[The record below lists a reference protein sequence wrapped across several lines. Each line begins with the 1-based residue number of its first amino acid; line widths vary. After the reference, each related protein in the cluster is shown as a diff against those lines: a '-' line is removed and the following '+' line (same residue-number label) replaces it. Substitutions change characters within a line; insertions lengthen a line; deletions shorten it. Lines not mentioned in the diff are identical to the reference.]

1 MTLILIVILVALV
14 FEYINGF
21 HDTANSIATVV
32 STKVLSPRQ
41 AIVLAAVTNL
51 LGALWGTAVAKTIAS
66 GLVDTNVVT
75 SQIIV
80 CALMG
85 GIVWNLITWYFGLPS
100 SSSHALVGGL
110 CGACL
115 AAAHNNWKVII
126 WSVPGKEHWW
136 EGKGILWKVLVPMVT
151 SPIVGL
157 VVGFLVMGFLYF
169 LLRNWRP
176 MMVNR
181 VFGKLQ
187 LLSAAYMGFSH
198 GTNDAQKTMGI
209 IFLALVAGT
218 VSGTFDSPT
227 GKWHF
232 FSAPEHLGSV
242 PAAHVELGR
251 IDQQAGHFVSAV
263 KHFEKATAAGSP
275 AGKYLYAQAVQT
287 GAGVKADPK
296 LAAKLL
302 KELEQAGFNPA
313 SLQRPGVPVARKI
326 KGLPEAPAEA
336 AAWLQARVEQGNAD
350 SMVALGVAHLEGRG
364 VPKDEPAAR
373 ALFERAVTLHHPAAC
388 YNLALMHLNGLG
400 VPKDEKLAASEFK
413 QCIQKEAI
421 PIWIKVICAL
431 TMAAGTAAGGW
442 RIIKTLGHKMVK
454 LHPVH
459 GFAAEATGA
468 TVLMTAAHF
477 GMPVSTTHAITTS
490 IMGVG
495 CAKGLNHLKFNVVE
509 RILWAWVLTIPASGI
524 VAYGLVRAGRALG
537 FLP

>member
-1 MTLILIVILVALV
+1 MTLILIVIFVALV

-41 AIVLAAVTNL
+41 AIILAAFTNL
-51 LGALWGTAVAKTIAS
+51 LGAMWGTAVAKTIAS
-66 GLVDTNVVT
+66 GLVDAQFVT
-75 SQIIV
+75 SQVIV
-80 CALMG
+80 CALLG
-85 GIVWNLITWYFGLPS
+85 AIVWNLLTWWFGLPS

-115 AAAHNNWKVII
+115 AAANSWGVII
-126 WSVPGKEHWW
+126 WSVPGKDHWW
-136 EGKGILWKVLVPMVT
+136 EGKGILWKVVVPMIT
-151 SPIVGL
+151 SPIAGL
-157 VVGFLVMGFLYF
+157 TIGFLVMGLLYF

-176 MMVNR
+176 MKVNR

-187 LLSAAYMGFSH
+187 LFSAAYMGFSH

-218 VSGTFDSPT
+218 VSGTFDSPS
-227 GKWHF
+227 GSLSF
-232 FSAPEHLGSV
+232 FSSPEHVGSV
-242 PAAHVELGR
+242 PSAYVELGR
-251 IDQQAGHFVSAV
+251 LDQQAGNFSAAA
-263 KHFEKATAAGSP
+263 KHFEKASASDKT
-275 AGKYLYAQAVQT
+275 GKYFYAQALEK
-287 GAGVKADPK
+287 GEGVKADPK
-296 LAAKLL
+296 RAAKLL
-302 KELEQAGFNPA
+302 KELADAKFDA
-313 SLQRPGVPVARKI
+313 TSIKPGAPVARKFKDI
-326 KGLPEAPAEA
+326 PEAPEAA
-336 AAWLQARVEQGNAD
+336 AAWLKERVDKGNAD
-350 SMVALGVAHLEGRG
+350 SMVALGVAYLKGQG
-364 VPKDEPAAR
+364 VAKDETTAR
-373 ALFERAVTLHHPAAC
+373 QLFERAVKLNHPAAC
-388 YNLALMHLNGLG
+388 YNLGLMHLNGNG
-400 VPKDEKLAASEFK
+400 VTKDEKQAAADFK

-421 PIWIKVICAL
+421 PIWIKIACAL
-431 TMAAGTAAGGW
+431 TMCAGTAAGGW

-495 CAKGLNHLKFNVVE
+495 CAKGLNALKMNVVK

-524 VAYGLVRAGRALG
+524 VAYGLVRLCKSCGWMG
-537 FLP
+537 